1 MIKLTITEKGG
12 QPRSLT
18 FDKDE
23 VSIGRV
29 SGNDIVLPKGNISKR
44 HSRLTSSNGV
54 IELFDLKST
63 NGTYVNGRKIAESA
77 TIAGSDRIQV
87 GDFLITLDDG
97 GAEGGRS
104 AARALPVPP
113 PPPPPARGG
122 SGLSGLPSPPAGSAD
137 NVDTGLA
144 GKSRSGRIPIPP
156 PPPPPRRATGPT
168 SPMALEGDDV
178 DIDGDAAPPAPSD
191 VSGAGDELSSGSGPA
206 LFEGAR
212 NTAFDDAS
220 RPMSVEAAIALVDGQ
235 EAAAAEA
242 ASPALPADA
251 GMTGPVGEDAG
262 GAEEPPPIDP
272 LEALLVDD
280 TVTQIIIAG
289 PESAWVERKG
299 KLEPVEGGLGDPN
312 AVAESLWRLANT
324 ALPPPPPDNPV
335 VDVRLPDGTRLAVVF
350 PPAAV
355 AGVCG
360 SIRRA
365 ALPVRSLAELASAGG
380 ISREA
385 QTLIEA
391 ALAAQRNLL
400 VTGDAS
406 SMSTLLGAVAAA
418 IPAGRRVV
426 SLGAGAGQPSASWT
440 ELAPVG
446 DLAALIRVATAMRAD
461 HLLVGEVVGPEVLD
475 LMLAAS
481 HGQEGMIIGLTARSA
496 AEALARLEALGTQTP
511 GAQGV
516 ASLANSTLDLVA
528 HVTTLT
534 DGGLRVAEITEVKL
548 DSGGHLAVD
557 PIMSWRGEGSRRGP
571 AGKMQITGVS
581 SRLAAAMAAA
591 GGALPSNLIR
601 K

>member
-23 VSIGRV
+23 ISIGRV

-63 NGTYVNGRKIAESA
+63 NGTYLNGRKIAESA

-122 SGLSGLPSPPAGSAD
+122 SGLSGLPPVPSSNAD
-137 NVDTGLA
+137 NLDAGQA

-178 DIDGDAAPPAPSD
+178 DIDGDLAPPAPSD
-191 VSGAGDELSSGSGPA
+191 VTGGSDELGAGSGPA

-212 NTAFDDAS
+212 NTAYDDAS
-220 RPMSVEAAIALVDGQ
+220 RPMNVEAAIALVEGQ
-235 EAAAAEA
+235 EAAAVEP
-242 ASPALPADA
+242 ASPEPPADA
-251 GMTGPVGEDAG
+251 GMTGPVGEEAA
-262 GAEEPPPIDP
+262 AEGQAPLDP
-272 LEALLVDD
+272 LEALLVDAA
-280 TVTQIIIAG
+280 VTQIIISG
-289 PESAWVERKG
+289 PESAWVERNG
-299 KLEPVEGGLGDPN
+299 KLEAVEGGLGDDN
-312 AVAESLWRLANT
+312 AVAEALWRLANT
-324 ALPPPPPDNPV
+324 AVPPPPPDNPV
-335 VDVRLPDGTRLAVVF
+335 VDVRLPDGTRVSAVF

-355 AGVCG
+355 VGVCG

-365 ALPVRSLAELASAGG
+365 ALPVQSLAELAAAGG
-380 ISREA
+380 LSREA

-391 ALAAQRNLL
+391 ALGAQRNLL

-406 SMSTLLGAVAAA
+406 SISPLLGAVAAA

-426 SLGAGAGQPSASWT
+426 SLGAGAGQPSANWT

-446 DLAALIRVATAMRAD
+446 DLAALIRVATTLRAD

-475 LMLAAS
+475 LLMAAS

-496 AEALARLEALGTQTP
+496 AEALARLEALGAQAP
-511 GAQGV
+511 GAQGI
-516 ASLANSTLDLVA
+516 ASLANSTLDLVM
-528 HVTTLT
+528 HVAALT
-534 DGGLRVAEITEVKL
+534 DGSLRVAEITEVKL
-548 DSGGHLAVD
+548 DSTGHLAVD

-571 AGKMQITGVS
+571 AGKMQVNGVS
-581 SRLAAAMAAA
+581 SRLAAAMAAG